1 MSFLK
6 QIHHIAVICSDYELS
21 KQFYTTILQ
30 LEVIR
35 EIYRED
41 RNSYKLDLSLNGQY
55 ILELFSFKQPPK
67 RPSQPEAAGLRHLA
81 FTVDS
86 VDKSH
91 RYFSELG
98 VRIEDIRLDEFTGK
112 KFFFLFDPDN
122 LPIEIYQS

>member
-30 LEVIR
+30 LEVIK

-67 RPSQPEAAGLRHLA
+67 RPSQPEATGLRHLA

-86 VDKSH
+86 VDISH
-91 RYFSELG
+91 RYFCELG
-98 VRIEDIRLDEFTGK
+98 VRVEDIRLDEFTGK